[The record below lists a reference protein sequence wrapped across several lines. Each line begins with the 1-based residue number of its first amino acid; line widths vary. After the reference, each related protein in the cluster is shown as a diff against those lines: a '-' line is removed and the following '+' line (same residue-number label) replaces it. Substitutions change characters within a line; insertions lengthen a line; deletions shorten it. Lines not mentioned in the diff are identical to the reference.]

1 MRVIEDIAELN
12 ELLIEANIKPI
23 RVNPETE
30 HVDEDNLWNDV
41 QFISSLKTKLVL
53 R

>member
-1 MRVIEDIAELN
+1 MDDIEEINTALGEY
-12 ELLIEANIKPI
+12 NISPI
-23 RVNPETE
+23 RTNPDTE

>member
-1 MRVIEDIAELN
+1 MDDIEEINTALDEW
-12 ELLIEANIKPI
+12 NISPI
-23 RVNPETE
+23 RINPDAE